1 MQSQSTF
8 WKTIFSFEYKQLDL
22 KVLYIYNEIES
33 NTGEGGPAIL
43 AKVTPRSMGG
53 KGNPE
58 MNPQTQ
64 PTFFSVMVV
73 ELRAWC
79 ISGQFPTT
87 DQQS

>member
-1 MQSQSTF
+1 MVAKHRRKKRET
-8 WKTIFSFEYKQLDL
+8 KTRRPKN
-22 KVLYIYNEIES
+22 KES

-53 KGNPE
+53 KGSPE

-73 ELRAWC
+73 ELRQGLVYFRPV
-79 ISGQFPTT
+79 SYH
-87 DQQS
+87 